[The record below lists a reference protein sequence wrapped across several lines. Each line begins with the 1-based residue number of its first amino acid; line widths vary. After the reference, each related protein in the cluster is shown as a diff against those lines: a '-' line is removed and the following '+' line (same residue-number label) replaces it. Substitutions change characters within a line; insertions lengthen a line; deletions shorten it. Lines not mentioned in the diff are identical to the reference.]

1 MNSSYVAPEWYM
13 AVSFLAIGCYLVI
26 PTSEAEGESVY
37 LCKTPH
43 LNEHNV
49 VGQGD
54 CFTARILTGLSGDC
68 AGCLCV
74 CINVTQRWGA
84 GEKEQ
89 GPGTLLCTNMDLKIR
104 HFCNR
109 VSSRDP
115 YFWKGDLRQIIET
128 SRSFQNYFHLALGYL
143 I

>member
-68 AGCLCV
+68 AGVPVRVHKCDSEVGGGRERARPGHTSLYKHGFE
-74 CINVTQRWGA
+74 NQTFLQSSQL
-84 GEKEQ
+84 Q
-89 GPGTLLCTNMDLKIR
+89 GSVLLERGFEAD
-104 HFCNR
+104 H
-109 VSSRDP
+109 
-115 YFWKGDLRQIIET
+115 
-128 SRSFQNYFHLALGYL
+128 
-143 I
+143 